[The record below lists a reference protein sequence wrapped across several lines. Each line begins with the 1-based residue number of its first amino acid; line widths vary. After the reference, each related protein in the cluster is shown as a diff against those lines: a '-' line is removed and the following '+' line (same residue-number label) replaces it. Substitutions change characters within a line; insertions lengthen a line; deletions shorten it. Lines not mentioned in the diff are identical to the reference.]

1 METSNEPPNKGI
13 GTTVDG
19 SQQEIS
25 TVDGSQQE
33 ISTEESSLP
42 ELSTQEDPNEGINM
56 KLFNF
61 STNQR

>member
-13 GTTVDG
+13 GT
-19 SQQEIS
+19 

-56 KLFNF
+56 KLFSF

>member
-13 GTTVDG
+13 GTPLHG

-25 TVDGSQQE
+25 TVGKSQQE

-42 ELSTQEDPNEGINM
+42 ELSTQEDNNEGINL
-56 KLFNF
+56 KLFKLF
-61 STNQR
+61 DQ